1 MDLGSETLFQRSK
14 CSKYS
19 LSQLDVFEIAKGQRY
34 SICKSRKMHICDISS
49 RILIIVTNMYMFVSQ
64 LIFRS
69 VIFRRF
75 QTTCNRLR
83 LDSLGNLA
91 VKN

>member
-34 SICKSRKMHICDISS
+34 SISLEKCIF
-49 RILIIVTNMYMFVSQ
+49 VTLEAGS
-64 LIFRS
+64 
-69 VIFRRF
+69 
-75 QTTCNRLR
+75 
-83 LDSLGNLA
+83 
-91 VKN
+91 